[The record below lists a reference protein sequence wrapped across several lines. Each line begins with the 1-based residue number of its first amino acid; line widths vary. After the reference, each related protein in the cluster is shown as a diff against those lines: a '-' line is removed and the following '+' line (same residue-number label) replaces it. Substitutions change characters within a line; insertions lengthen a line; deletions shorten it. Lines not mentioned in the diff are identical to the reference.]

1 VCEEQKCEEDVFPL
15 AMNYLDRFLS
25 IEATKKGNV
34 QLLAAACMFLAS
46 KMRETVPLTAEKLC
60 IYTDNSISPGQLRQM
75 ELLVLTKL
83 KWDLASV
90 TPLDFIDIFMSRL
103 PVRTEN
109 RPVLRK
115 HAQTFVALCA
125 TDVKFIASPPSMVAA
140 GSLVASVKG
149 LQMRIVGNAMTAQ
162 NLTESLAKI
171 IRSDPGKE
179 EFEKNQKQLLE
190 KGNITRQS
198 KAQLEQQ
205 QVRASLRV
213 VLRRSA
219 CSCCV
224 FGVSSSLSAWSTRS
238 ASRSTTTCRA
248 GSRSSSS
255 SSSSSSTPTPPP
267 PPPPHHHHHHH
278 PPASAPKLCPGDR
291 QLLLFYQEQ
300 CEHNVTTVTN
310 AVDAFFA
317 AVGAN
322 QPPKIFVAHG
332 KFVILSAHKLVFIGD
347 TLSRQARS
355 PEVRARV
362 AQSSNALCDK
372 LKEIVLSTKTAAL
385 RYPAAGAGHDMTE
398 RVRELTACT
407 QHFRMLLGQLVTM

>member
-1 VCEEQKCEEDVFPL
+1 MEPQSGCFRRASLDRTLLSDRVLRALLRAEDHYLPATNYFKCVQKDIAPYMRRIVSTWMLEVCEEQKCEEDVFPL

-171 IRSDPGKE
+171 IRSDPDCLRACQE
-179 EFEKNQKQLLE
+179 QIESLFETSLCQ
-190 KGNITRQS
+190 
-198 KAQLEQQ
+198 AQLQTHSG
-205 QVRASLRV
+205 AT
-213 VLRRSA
+213 A
-219 CSCCV
+219 TK
-224 FGVSSSLSAWSTRS
+224 GVMDGESQELSA
-238 ASRSTTTCRA
+238 
-248 GSRSSSS
+248 
-255 SSSSSSTPTPPP
+255 TPT
-267 PPPPHHHHHHH
+267 
-278 PPASAPKLCPGDR
+278 D
-291 QLLLFYQEQ
+291 
-300 CEHNVTTVTN
+300 
-310 AVDAFFA
+310 
-317 AVGAN
+317 
-322 QPPKIFVAHG
+322 
-332 KFVILSAHKLVFIGD
+332 
-347 TLSRQARS
+347 
-355 PEVRARV
+355 VRDV
-362 AQSSNALCDK
+362 N
-372 LKEIVLSTKTAAL
+372 I
-385 RYPAAGAGHDMTE
+385 
-398 RVRELTACT
+398 
-407 QHFRMLLGQLVTM
+407 